1 MFNKSVKKASAQ
13 VNNTNSNKE
22 EMVINM
28 KRNNSKKSN
37 NVLKAVCVIAAIAA
51 VAVTGTVI
59 ASAKTEYDTV
69 IVNGQ
74 EKQAN
79 YKDYGINT
87 RMWEFTENDT
97 TYSVFVHGDYDRDN
111 DKLYIKDCGDY
122 IIASTESE
130 PTLNLYKDIDKS
142 DFAEFKE
149 ENGEKYLNITDDA
162 GTMRVL
168 FSDDE
173 KDGEAD
179 GKIVFGD
186 DVKETYTLLPNGAVV
201 NAMKEK
207 NVGFKHIIDSV
218 I

>member
-1 MFNKSVKKASAQ
+1 MFNKSVKKTSAQ
-13 VNNTNSNKE
+13 VNDIDSNEKKK
-22 EMVINM
+22 VINM
-28 KRNNSKKSN
+28 KSSKKAN
-37 NVLKAVCVIAAIAA
+37 NVLRTVCVIAAIAA

-69 IVNGQ
+69 ILNSQ

-97 TYSVFVHGDYDRDN
+97 TYSVFVHGDYDKDN

-122 IIASTESE
+122 IIASTETE

-162 GTMRVL
+162 GTMQVL

-179 GKIVFGD
+179 GRIAMDGSVID
-186 DVKETYTLLPNGAVV
+186 TYTLLPNGAVV

-207 NVGFKHIIDSV
+207 NVGFKSFMDSMFG
-218 I
+218 